1 MIIQR
6 LELSQFRNYA
16 STQITFNEGVTA
28 IIGKNGQG
36 KTSLA
41 EALGYLAT
49 LKSFRGVPHEAMIR
63 TGAQTAIIRAD
74 ISHNDGRTVLIEA
87 ELSRVGKNRTQVNRQ
102 KLVHSRDLLG
112 VVRTTIFSPD
122 DLALIKDSPA
132 LRRDFLDDS
141 LIAVSAKYD
150 DLCRDVDHIV
160 RQRNALLKQSG
171 GRLGGDTATTLDVWD
186 EKFAVRGVELGDGR
200 NELISRLTPLVQ
212 DAYEQLSESSS
223 QVKIV
228 YSPPWR
234 QIGLASALA
243 NARDDDIRRSVTTVG
258 PHRDDIDLYVN
269 GLPARTQSSQGEQRT
284 LALALRLAVHRCLA
298 EEFQSS
304 PILILDDVLSELDPQ
319 RAAALLRHFPVGQV
333 LITTAG
339 LLPDIAH
346 IERVIRISG
355 GEIVEDSYDK

>member
-16 STQITFNEGVTA
+16 STHLTFGEGVTA
-28 IIGKNGQG
+28 VIGANGQG

-49 LKSFRGVPHEAMIR
+49 LKSFRGVPVESMIR
-63 TGAQTAIIRAD
+63 TGAETAIIRAD
-74 ISHNDGRTVLIEA
+74 ISPSDGRTVLIEA
-87 ELSRVGKNRTQVNRQ
+87 ELSRVGKNRTQINRQ
-102 KLVHSRDLLG
+102 KLVRSRDLLG
-112 VVRTTIFSPD
+112 VVRITVFSPD

-141 LIAVSAKYD
+141 LISLSAKYD

-171 GRLGGDTATTLDVWD
+171 GRLGGVAATTLDVWD
-186 EKFAVRGVELGDGR
+186 EKLSQRGTELGDAR
-200 NELISRLTPLVQ
+200 NELICRLTPLVQ

-223 QVKIV
+223 PVKIV
-228 YSPPWR
+228 YAPPWR
-234 QIGLASALA
+234 EIGLASALA
-243 NARDDDIRRSVTTVG
+243 IARDDDTRRLITTVG
-258 PHRDDIDLYVN
+258 PHRDDIDLFVN

-298 EEFQSS
+298 DEFQSS

-319 RAAALLRHFPVGQV
+319 RSAALLRHFPVGQV

-355 GEIVEDSYDK
+355 GEIVEDSYDQ

>member
-6 LELSQFRNYA
+6 LELSQFRNYSSA
-16 STQITFNEGVTA
+16 QITFNEGVTA
-28 IIGKNGQG
+28 VIGANGQG

-49 LKSFRGVPHEAMIR
+49 LKSFRGVPAEAMIR
-63 TGAQTAIIRAD
+63 TGAETAIIRAD
-74 ISHNDGRTVLIEA
+74 VAHSDGRKVLIEA
-87 ELSRVGKNRTQVNRQ
+87 ELSRVGRNRTQVNRQ
-102 KLVHSRDLLG
+102 RLARSRDLLG
-112 VVRTTIFSPD
+112 VVRTTVFSPD
-122 DLALIKDSPA
+122 DLALIKDSA
-132 LRRDFLDDS
+132 AMRRDFLDDS
-141 LIAVSAKYD
+141 LIALSVKYD

-171 GRLGGDTATTLDVWD
+171 GRLGGTVVTSLDAWD
-186 EKFAVRGVELGDGR
+186 EKLSVRGTELGDAR
-200 NELISRLTPLVQ
+200 NELIDRLTPLVQ
-212 DAYEQLSESSS
+212 DAYEQLSESSNP
-223 QVKIV
+223 VKIV
-228 YSPPWR
+228 YSPQWR

-243 NARDDDIRRSVTTVG
+243 TAREDDIRRSVTTVG
-258 PHRDDIDLYVN
+258 PHRDDIDLYIN
-269 GLPARTQSSQGEQRT
+269 GLPARVQSSQGEQRT

-319 RAAALLRHFPVGQV
+319 RSAALLRHFPVGQV

-346 IERVIRISG
+346 IERVIRIAG